1 MTNGAG
7 SSKRQPILFLGLDIL
22 YVAVLVVLLIG
33 RQGHFLWVDR
43 IRSPIGGIVPVAV
56 PWFGALGA
64 VTISIYGIVDN
75 YNSWQSKWNL
85 WHIVR
90 PVVGAILGT
99 VAFLIF
105 VGVIQASGNTPT
117 VTTTATGGNAV
128 KVITYLL
135 VAFVVGY
142 REDTFRT
149 LIKKVV
155 DILLSP
161 GDTVNQPT
169 VSISPAPLA
178 FGNVA
183 VGDSPVLPVTITNT
197 GSGPLVIQGPAA
209 SPPGLVP
216 PGSPFAIADEAI
228 QGATINPGSSAIAQ
242 IKFSPTTPGQQ
253 SATLTLNCNAGQF
266 PVSLTGTGT
275 GTGAPPPAPDPA
287 AGAVADPGAG
297 AVADPGAGAVADPG
311 AGAVADPGAGA
322 VADPGAG
329 AVADPGA
336 GAVADPGAGAVAD
349 PGAGA
354 VADPGAGA
362 VADPGAGAVADPGAG
377 AVADPGAGA
386 EPEPT
391 TEAGPAAQ
399 ADEGS

>member
-1 MTNGAG
+1 MANGAG

-22 YVAVLVVLLIG
+22 YVAVLVILLIG

-142 REDTFRT
+142 REETFRT

-178 FGNVA
+178 FGNVT
-183 VGDSPVLPVTITNT
+183 VGQSSVLPVTITNT
-197 GSGPLVIQGPAA
+197 GSGPLVVQGPGA

-216 PGSPFAIADEAI
+216 PGSFFAIADEAI
-228 QGATINPGSSAIAQ
+228 QGATINPGSSAIVQ
-242 IKFSPTTPGQQ
+242 IEFSPTAAGLQTG
-253 SATLTLNCNAGQF
+253 TVTLNCNAGQF

-275 GTGAPPPAPDPA
+275 GTPPPTPDPA
-287 AGAVADPGAG
+287 AGAGADPA
-297 AVADPGAGAVADPG
+297 
-311 AGAVADPGAGA
+311 
-322 VADPGAG
+322 
-329 AVADPGA
+329 
-336 GAVADPGAGAVAD
+336 
-349 PGAGA
+349 
-354 VADPGAGA
+354 
-362 VADPGAGAVADPGAG
+362 
-377 AVADPGAGA
+377 AGA